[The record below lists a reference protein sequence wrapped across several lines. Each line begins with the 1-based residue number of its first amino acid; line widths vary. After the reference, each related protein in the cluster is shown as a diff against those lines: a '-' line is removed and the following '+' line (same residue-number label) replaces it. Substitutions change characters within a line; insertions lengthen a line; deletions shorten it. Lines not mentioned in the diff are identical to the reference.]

1 MKVEFPEWAD
11 ACDLRCGRLSIWC
24 TTITK
29 DGGVDAVGKTD
40 VAEVRVCAD
49 PVVVL
54 FLVSSEL
61 HGSVS

>member
-29 DGGVDAVGKTD
+29 DGGVDTISEGIDTL
-40 VAEVRVCAD
+40 VRPGAD
-49 PVVVL
+49 P
-54 FLVSSEL
+54 
-61 HGSVS
+61 